1 MLESLSWL
9 SLEKKE
15 KDIEFV
21 QIIPFTKQKRPPYQS
36 TQPAW
41 DVSERSQSD
50 LHWER
55 EISETSQKHLKRD
68 VFFVTYLRRPK
79 SISKKCLLCDM
90 MSLRRLK
97 HISEKGCLF
106 HDVSEMLQK
115 DLSQVFLVFQKYVTK
130 MTWCDFRRVITI
142 SDKIDVGPSEKWNV
156 LSEQWI
162 DINQVCPVGWYQRE
176 SFGKSRIV
184 KTQ

>member
-79 SISKKCLLCDM
+79 SISKKMSFVWCDVFKTSQAYIRKG
-90 MSLRRLK
+90 MSFPWRLW
-97 HISEKGCLF
+97 
-106 HDVSEMLQK
+106 DVSKRSLASIFGFSK
-115 DLSQVFLVFQKYVTK
+115 IRHKNDLVWF
-130 MTWCDFRRVITI
+130 
-142 SDKIDVGPSEKWNV
+142 P
-156 LSEQWI
+156 
-162 DINQVCPVGWYQRE
+162 
-176 SFGKSRIV
+176 
-184 KTQ
+184 

>member
-68 VFFVTYLRRPK
+68 LFFVTYLRRLK
-79 SISKKCLLCDM
+79 SISKKISFVWCDVFKTSQAYIRKG
-90 MSLRRLK
+90 MSFPWRLW
-97 HISEKGCLF
+97 
-106 HDVSEMLQK
+106 DVSKRSLTSIFGFSK
-115 DLSQVFLVFQKYVTK
+115 IRHKNDLVWF
-130 MTWCDFRRVITI
+130 
-142 SDKIDVGPSEKWNV
+142 P
-156 LSEQWI
+156 
-162 DINQVCPVGWYQRE
+162 
-176 SFGKSRIV
+176 
-184 KTQ
+184 